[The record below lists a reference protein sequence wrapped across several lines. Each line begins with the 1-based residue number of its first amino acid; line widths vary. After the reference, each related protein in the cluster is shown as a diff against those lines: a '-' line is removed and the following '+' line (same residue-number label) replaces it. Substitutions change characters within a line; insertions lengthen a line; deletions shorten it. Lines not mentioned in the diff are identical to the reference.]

1 MTSRKSALWGA
12 VLVGGLIAGTVDIGA
27 ASLINWLSP
36 IIVLHSIASGVLGSA
51 SFTGGAASAV
61 LGLVLQWLMSLLIAA
76 IFVLL
81 ATRLASARR
90 YWVVAGI
97 AYGVLVFFVMNYLV
111 VPLSA
116 APFRA
121 QHFTVSK
128 FIENLLAMI
137 LFGLIVAFFA
147 RERHAAAAAT
157 DVPDNAA

>member
-1 MTSRKSALWGA
+1 MWVQNFLAWRVILA
-12 VLVGGLIAGTVDIGA
+12 GGLISGTVDIGA
-27 ASLINWLSP
+27 ASLINWLNP
-36 IIVLHSIASGVLGSA
+36 AIILHAIASGVLGRA
-51 SFTGGAASAV
+51 SFAGGAASAV
-61 LGLVLQWLMSLLIAA
+61 LGLVLQWLMSLLIVA

-81 ATRLASARR
+81 AFIFTIARR
-90 YWVVAGI
+90 YWIVAGI
-97 AYGVLVFFVMNYLV
+97 AYGVLVFFVMNYVV

-128 FIENLLAMI
+128 FIENLLAMV
-137 LFGLIVAFFA
+137 LFGLIIAFFA